1 MIRRVLLTLVLG
13 LLLSG
18 SAFADGKIYA
28 IWEEAD
34 SEGGKL
40 IRKHMLEKGIYAQL
54 IRNIDQSL
62 VMPRDMPVVFAEVGK
77 VGAWYLPEKH
87 AVLFSYELIGQML
100 ELFDGH
106 PDTKENALLLTDG
119 AALFVLSHEL
129 GHAVIGEL
137 ELPTTGKEED
147 CADEFATIL
156 ASEELG
162 DQGKVAALGA
172 AAWFDLMSSGT
183 ASVEELAFWDEHSLD
198 QQRAF
203 KILCN
208 LYAADPK
215 EYAFVRDHVPA
226 ERLKLAQERYP
237 RKVRNWMR
245 LLAPHAEKK

>member
-1 MIRRVLLTLVLG
+1 MKTLLLG
-13 LLLSG
+13 LLMALTLTG

-28 IWEEAD
+28 IWEEAE
-34 SEGGKL
+34 SEGGQL
-40 IRKHMLEKGIYAQL
+40 IRKHMIEQGAYAEL
-54 IRNIDQSL
+54 IQGLDGSL

-147 CADEFATIL
+147 CADEFATLL

-162 DQGKVAALGA
+162 DRGKVAALGA

-198 QQRAF
+198 QQRAL

-208 LYAADPK
+208 LYASDPK
-215 EYAFVRDHVPA
+215 EYAFVLDHVPA
-226 ERLKLAQERYP
+226 ERLRLAQERYP

-245 LLAPHAEKK
+245 LLAPHEEK